1 MPLSA
6 VIVDDEQLARDELA
20 YLLKSAGDVDVVA
33 QGKNGLEAVNL
44 IKEHNP
50 DLVFLDVQMPGL
62 DGFGVIKKLLDRK
75 VPLPKIVFATA
86 FDQYAVKAFEVN
98 AVDYILKPFDKKRV
112 AQSVEKVRGLIESGA
127 GSDEKFETLVRM
139 LEPQKSQTAKI
150 LVKAA
155 GRLFLA
161 DPKDICYA
169 SIEDGVIT
177 VVTSGVSGME
187 GQSNCRTLEELLD
200 SLDTKLFWRAQR
212 SAVVNINRIREVV
225 PWFKSS
231 YQLRMDDKKQSEIP
245 VSRAQ
250 TRRLRELFGLCF
262 SFGKEARGRPKRQSS
277 SGALCSGEKFPRR
290 IGLGFRNS

>member
-6 VIVDDEQLARDELA
+6 IIVDDEQLARDELA
-20 YLLKSAGDVDVVA
+20 YLLKNAGDINIVA

-98 AVDYILKPFDKKRV
+98 AVDYILKPFDKRRV
-112 AQSVEKVRGLIESGA
+112 AQSIEKARAKIEAGA
-127 GSDEKFETLVRM
+127 GPEEKFEALVRM
-139 LEPQKSQTAKI
+139 LESQKPQTAKI
-150 LVKAA
+150 LIKVA

-161 DPKDICYA
+161 DPKDVCYA
-169 SIEDGVIT
+169 TIDDGVIT
-177 VVTSGVSGME
+177 VTTSGHLGME
-187 GQSNCRTLEELLD
+187 GQSNCRTLEELFENLD
-200 SLDTKLFWRAQR
+200 PNLFWRAHR
-212 SAVVNINRIREVV
+212 SFLVNKNHIREVV

-231 YQLRMDDKKQSEIP
+231 YQLRMDDKKQTEIP

-250 TRRLRELFGLCF
+250 TRRLRELFNL
-262 SFGKEARGRPKRQSS
+262 
-277 SGALCSGEKFPRR
+277 
-290 IGLGFRNS
+290 